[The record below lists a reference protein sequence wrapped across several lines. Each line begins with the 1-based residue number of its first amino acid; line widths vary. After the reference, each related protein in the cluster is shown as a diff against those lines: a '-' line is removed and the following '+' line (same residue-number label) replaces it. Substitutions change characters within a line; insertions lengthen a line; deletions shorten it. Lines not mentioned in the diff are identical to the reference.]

1 MSQLRVAITGIR
13 GLIGSALA
21 ASLQADGH
29 EVVGI
34 SRQRDPLR
42 RSTSVQDAD
51 DSAENSDTQNAN
63 TQDASTQDASTQ
75 DANTQGASAR
85 DRNAQD
91 ANTANTQE
99 DSSEV
104 SQTDPRQTVPA
115 KIVPPQIVEWDVAA
129 GSINAAALE
138 GMDAIV
144 HLAGESIGGRWT
156 TARKASIMSSRVDST
171 ALLAQVVRKLDAKP
185 DVFISGSAIGF
196 YGSRGD
202 EELNEGSLPGDG
214 FLADVCRRW
223 ERAAVPIGD
232 AGVRLVRIRTGL
244 VVGRG
249 AEALVRMAK
258 ITRLC
263 AGGPLGNGKQWWSWI
278 SLDDEVRAI
287 RHLIDSTVSGAVN
300 LTSPNPVRQRDF
312 QRALSAQLRRPAI
325 VPAPAFAIRAA
336 LGEMGQALL
345 LDSTRVLPNTLNES
359 SFRFEHPDLAGAL
372 AAAF

>member
-34 SRQRDPLR
+34 SRRPDPVNPSRSASSPGSLGESGGDATDAFTDAPQTEDPKTGAPKTDAPETDGPETDAPQR
-42 RSTSVQDAD
+42 V
-51 DSAENSDTQNAN
+51 
-63 TQDASTQDASTQ
+63 
-75 DANTQGASAR
+75 
-85 DRNAQD
+85 
-91 ANTANTQE
+91 
-99 DSSEV
+99 
-104 SQTDPRQTVPA
+104 
-115 KIVPPQIVEWDVAA
+115 PQIVEWDVAA

-156 TARKASIMSSRVDST
+156 TASKAAIMSSRVDST
-171 ALLAQVVRKLDAKP
+171 KLLAGVVRELDAKP